1 MCVTALSNS
10 LKAILSLPIGLE
22 DLSILNRTY
31 LRSYMYTLESTDKEL
46 NDLELYFTYND
57 ENKTESIRIAECSL
71 F

>member
-1 MCVTALSNS
+1 
-10 LKAILSLPIGLE
+10 
-22 DLSILNRTY
+22 
-31 LRSYMYTLESTDKEL
+31 MYTLESTDKEL